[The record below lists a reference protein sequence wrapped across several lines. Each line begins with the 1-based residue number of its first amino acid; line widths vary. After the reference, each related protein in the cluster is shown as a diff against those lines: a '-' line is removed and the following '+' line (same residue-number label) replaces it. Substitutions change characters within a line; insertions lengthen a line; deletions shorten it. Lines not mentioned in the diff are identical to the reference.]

1 MTYEP
6 YPKRDPIKNYFP
18 LPNEVFALNLTP
30 GELAVY
36 SYLMRCED
44 RATHQ
49 CHPSYA
55 TIGRAVNLSKN
66 TVRKHVQGLCEKHLI
81 TTEPTTVVT
90 RGGEKRNGTLL
101 YTLRPVEE
109 PSAGTSGSRSET
121 QRRKGR
127 GGGHRRS
134 WTRWRLSES
143 PLRKRVREAVGR
155 PACGLRKG
163 ERHSFPLGKPG
174 ACAPFV
180 RAFFLFDFCT
190 R

>member
-18 LPNEVFALNLTP
+18 LPNEVFALDLTA

-49 CHPSYA
+49 CHPRYA

-66 TVRKHVQGLCEKHLI
+66 TVRKYVQCLCEKHLI

-109 PSAGTSGSRSET
+109 AVRRHVGQQIRNAEEERARRQVQEKLDALAIERITTPET
-121 QRRKGR
+121 
-127 GGGHRRS
+127 
-134 WTRWRLSES
+134 
-143 PLRKRVREAVGR
+143 R
-155 PACGLRKG
+155 P
-163 ERHSFPLGKPG
+163 
-174 ACAPFV
+174 
-180 RAFFLFDFCT
+180 
-190 R
+190 

>member
-18 LPNEVFALNLTP
+18 LPNEVFALDLTA

-66 TVRKHVQGLCEKHLI
+66 TVRKYVQCLCEKHLI

-109 PSAGTSGSRSET
+109 AVRRHVGQQIRNAEEERARRQVQEKLDALAIERITTPET
-121 QRRKGR
+121 
-127 GGGHRRS
+127 
-134 WTRWRLSES
+134 
-143 PLRKRVREAVGR
+143 R
-155 PACGLRKG
+155 P
-163 ERHSFPLGKPG
+163 
-174 ACAPFV
+174 
-180 RAFFLFDFCT
+180 
-190 R
+190 

>member
-18 LPNEVFALNLTP
+18 LPNEVFALDLTP

-44 RATHQ
+44 RVTHQ

-66 TVRKHVQGLCEKHLI
+66 TVRKYVQGLCEKHLI

-109 PSAGTSGSRSET
+109 AVRLHIGQRIRNAEEERARRQTQEKLDALAMERRAGSTPGKSADAPPET
-121 QRRKGR
+121 
-127 GGGHRRS
+127 H
-134 WTRWRLSES
+134 
-143 PLRKRVREAVGR
+143 P
-155 PACGLRKG
+155 
-163 ERHSFPLGKPG
+163 
-174 ACAPFV
+174 
-180 RAFFLFDFCT
+180 
-190 R
+190 

>member
-1 MTYEP
+1 MTYDP

-66 TVRKHVQGLCEKHLI
+66 TVRKHVQNLCEKCLI
-81 TTEPTTVVT
+81 ATEPTTVVT

-109 PSAGTSGSRSET
+109 AVRRHVGQQVRNAEEERARQRVQEKLDAMFSPGQSDEGT
-121 QRRKGR
+121 
-127 GGGHRRS
+127 
-134 WTRWRLSES
+134 
-143 PLRKRVREAVGR
+143 PEAR
-155 PACGLRKG
+155 P
-163 ERHSFPLGKPG
+163 
-174 ACAPFV
+174 
-180 RAFFLFDFCT
+180 
-190 R
+190 

>member
-1 MTYEP
+1 MKPYEP

-18 LPNEVFALNLTP
+18 LPNEVFALDLTP

-66 TVRKHVQGLCEKHLI
+66 TVRKYVQCLCPPPLSPAAGKSA
-81 TTEPTTVVT
+81 TARCST
-90 RGGEKRNGTLL
+90 
-101 YTLRPVEE
+101 
-109 PSAGTSGSRSET
+109 PSARWRKPSAATSGSRSEM

-143 PLRKRVREAVGR
+143 PRRKRVREAVGR
-155 PACGLRKG
+155 PVCGLRKG
-163 ERHSFPLGKPG
+163 ERHSIPLGKTG
-174 ACAPFV
+174 RLCAV
-180 RAFFLFDFCT
+180 
-190 R
+190 

>member
-1 MTYEP
+1 MKPYEP

-18 LPNEVFALNLTP
+18 LPNEVFALDLTP

-66 TVRKHVQGLCEKHLI
+66 TVRKYVQGLCKKRLI

-90 RGGEKRNGTLL
+90 RSGEKRNGSLL

-109 PSAGTSGSRSET
+109 AVRLHVGQQIRNAEEERARQRVQEKRDAVFSPGQSDEGT
-121 QRRKGR
+121 
-127 GGGHRRS
+127 
-134 WTRWRLSES
+134 
-143 PLRKRVREAVGR
+143 PEAR
-155 PACGLRKG
+155 P
-163 ERHSFPLGKPG
+163 
-174 ACAPFV
+174 
-180 RAFFLFDFCT
+180 
-190 R
+190 

>member
-66 TVRKHVQGLCEKHLI
+66 TVRKYVQGLCEKHLI

-90 RGGEKRNGTLL
+90 RDGEKHNGSLL

-109 PSAGTSGSRSET
+109 AVRLHVGQQIRNAEEERARRLVQKKLDAVFSPGQSDEGTPEP
-121 QRRKGR
+121 
-127 GGGHRRS
+127 H
-134 WTRWRLSES
+134 
-143 PLRKRVREAVGR
+143 P
-155 PACGLRKG
+155 
-163 ERHSFPLGKPG
+163 
-174 ACAPFV
+174 
-180 RAFFLFDFCT
+180 
-190 R
+190 

>member
-66 TVRKHVQGLCEKHLI
+66 TVRKYVHGLCEKHLI

-90 RGGEKRNGTLL
+90 RGGEKRNGSLL

-109 PSAGTSGSRSET
+109 AVRRHVGQQIRNAEEERARRRVQEKLDALAIERITTPET
-121 QRRKGR
+121 
-127 GGGHRRS
+127 
-134 WTRWRLSES
+134 
-143 PLRKRVREAVGR
+143 R
-155 PACGLRKG
+155 P
-163 ERHSFPLGKPG
+163 
-174 ACAPFV
+174 
-180 RAFFLFDFCT
+180 
-190 R
+190 

>member
-18 LPNEVFALNLTP
+18 LPNEVFALDLTP

-49 CHPSYA
+49 CYPSYA

-90 RGGEKRNGTLL
+90 RNGEKRNGSLL

-109 PSAGTSGSRSET
+109 AVRLHVGQQIRNAEEERARRRTQEKLDALAIERITTPET
-121 QRRKGR
+121 
-127 GGGHRRS
+127 
-134 WTRWRLSES
+134 
-143 PLRKRVREAVGR
+143 R
-155 PACGLRKG
+155 P
-163 ERHSFPLGKPG
+163 
-174 ACAPFV
+174 
-180 RAFFLFDFCT
+180 
-190 R
+190 

>member
-1 MTYEP
+1 MTYKP

-18 LPNEVFALNLTP
+18 LPNEVFALDLTA

-66 TVRKHVQGLCEKHLI
+66 TVRKYVQCLCEKHLI

-109 PSAGTSGSRSET
+109 AVRRHVGQQIRNAEEERARQLAQTKLDAVFPPGQSAEDTPE
-121 QRRKGR
+121 
-127 GGGHRRS
+127 
-134 WTRWRLSES
+134 
-143 PLRKRVREAVGR
+143 PR
-155 PACGLRKG
+155 P
-163 ERHSFPLGKPG
+163 
-174 ACAPFV
+174 
-180 RAFFLFDFCT
+180 
-190 R
+190 